1 MTLPEF
7 HSLDLLETWLKER
20 PGDLPPL
27 LDNHSEEGLLAAIG
41 MIEHRPHLAQA
52 YLDAVLDRDKSLDG
66 AVRLLSSAPLHDL
79 GVGAIQQI
87 LERPVLREHARFG
100 RALGSATRTAL
111 MRRLNGANHSKQVLQ
126 LLVEHFGVAGRHD
139 LETGET
145 TAVHLLV
152 KHLHWR
158 DILTGVAPRN
168 MTETAK
174 DLGRE
179 ILDYLLRHG
188 EEAYG
193 NDYPGRLLTSPLVMA
208 CNHYTKEGL
217 PTIGIELLLEAGADY
232 ERIIHAINPEAR
244 KVIESHPIVKK
255 KALTMV
261 AHDVEATPPKPPKI

>member
-41 MIEHRPHLAQA
+41 MIEHRPHLSQA
-52 YLDAVLDRDKSLDG
+52 YLDAVLDRDKNLEG

-79 GVGAIQQI
+79 GAGAIQQV
-87 LERPVLREHARFG
+87 LERPALREHARAG
-100 RALGSATRTAL
+100 RAMGAATRTAL
-111 MRRLNGANHSKQVLQ
+111 MRRMNGASHSTQVLR
-126 LLVEHFGVAGRHD
+126 LLVEHFGAATRHD

-158 DILTGVAPRN
+158 GMLTGVAPRIMSEN
-168 MTETAK
+168 AK
-174 DLGRE
+174 ELGRE
-179 ILDYLLRHG
+179 LLDYLLRHG

-193 NDYPGRLLTSPLVMA
+193 NDHPDLFLTSPLIMA
-208 CNHYTKEGL
+208 CNHYTKEGM

-232 ERIIHAINPEAR
+232 ERFIHAINPAAR
-244 KVIESHPIVKK
+244 KVIEAHPTFKK
-255 KALTMV
+255 KALTKV
-261 AHDVEATPPKPPKI
+261 AYDVETAPLKPPKI